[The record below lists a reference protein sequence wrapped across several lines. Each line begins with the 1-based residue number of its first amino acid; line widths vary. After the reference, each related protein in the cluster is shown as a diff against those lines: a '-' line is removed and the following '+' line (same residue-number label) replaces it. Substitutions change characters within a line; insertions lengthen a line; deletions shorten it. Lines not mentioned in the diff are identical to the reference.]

1 MGMVMATIVG
11 TVVGVVV
18 GTIVG
23 TFRQIVVALDL
34 VVAYCQISGRA
45 RFGGRLLQN

>member
-23 TFRQIVVALDL
+23 TFTQIVVALDL
-34 VVAYCQISGRA
+34 VVAYSK
-45 RFGGRLLQN
+45 N

>member
-1 MGMVMATIVG
+1 MVMATIVG

-23 TFRQIVVALDL
+23 TFRQIVVALDV
-34 VVAYCQISGRA
+34 VVA
-45 RFGGRLLQN
+45 LDLN

>member
-11 TVVGVVV
+11 TVVGVMV

-23 TFRQIVVALDL
+23 TFTQIVVALNS
-34 VVAYCQISGRA
+34 VVAYYK
-45 RFGGRLLQN
+45 N